1 MNNHEPYP
9 FRVDSPSHAPLGP
22 TRDRWIA
29 LVAVGLAALLAA
41 AWITRERQLATDLA
55 ESREDL
61 RQAMHRLQTLTA
73 STDQIR
79 TAYLQRRSELEVARK
94 KIDQLAQRQEERKR
108 EGSDSAGKKSKE
120 DASAKMGADLAPLF
134 QAITSLKLPSWT
146 AVQKGEGMVRI
157 LPGVAAPGGNE
168 GYAAFGGLARTLAD
182 ADPEMIMELR
192 ARAEPGPEALDT
204 AQDRAKR
211 LANAA
216 ERSLKAEFSR
226 VRIVAEVAKG
236 PRMEWRLTPPVTA
249 APKAQPAKP

>member
-1 MNNHEPYP
+1 MDVPSI
-9 FRVDSPSHAPLGP
+9 SPAGP

-29 LVAVGLAALLAA
+29 LVSLGVAALLAT

-73 STDQIR
+73 ATDQIR
-79 TAYLQRRSELEVARK
+79 TAYLQRRSELEAARK

-108 EGSDSAGKKSKE
+108 ESGDAGGKKAKE
-120 DASAKMGADLAPLF
+120 ETSAKQAGDPAALF
-134 QAITSLKLPSWT
+134 QTITSLKLPSWT
-146 AVQKGEGMVRI
+146 AAQKGDGLVRI
-157 LPGVAAPGGNE
+157 LPGVAAPAGNE
-168 GYAAFGGLARTLAD
+168 GYAAFGGLARTLAE

-192 ARAEPGPEALDT
+192 ARAEPGPDALDT

-211 LANAA
+211 LAHAA
-216 ERSLKAEFSR
+216 ERSLKTDFSR

-236 PRMEWRLTPPVTA
+236 PRMEWRLTPTTA
-249 APKAQPAKP
+249 PAPKAQPVKP